1 MNLGSGAL
9 ARLVPPVRPWHCHC
23 SCCTFSFFL
32 FFFSRTHT
40 HNSVP
45 LHLWGPFPLTT
56 FISST
61 LILRLILSLNFEDYS
76 KSLFILF
83 EGTGPTG
90 QKGDETTDSEIIPAL
105 AERTGCVW
113 FIATLGQSRNY
124 CIHRVTRCDLWMLWK
139 GRRSH
144 WARNRAVWKS
154 YWWDDGDNKLFPKEK
169 RRRE

>member
-23 SCCTFSFFL
+23 SCCAFSFFL
-32 FFFSRTHT
+32 FFFFFLHT
-40 HNSVP
+40 QNSLVP
-45 LHLWGPFPLTT
+45 LHLWGPFPLTA

-90 QKGDETTDSEIIPAL
+90 QKGDETTDSEFIPAL
-105 AERTGCVW
+105 AERTGCVR
-113 FIATLGQSRNY
+113 FIATLGQNRNY
-124 CIHRVTRCDLWMLWK
+124 CIHGVTRCDLWMLWNHMK
-139 GRRSH
+139 KKEEV
-144 WARNRAVWKS
+144 RNRAVWKS
-154 YWWDDGDNKLFPKEK
+154 YWWDDGDNK
-169 RRRE
+169 